1 MGIAV
6 GVPVGYIRSLEPW
19 IRPVLEFLRSLPA
32 PAIVPIAVLLLGA
45 TSWTRIAV
53 IAFGSCWAVLLNSID
68 GARSVDPLLVDT
80 GQVNRLG
87 TAEILRR
94 IVLPAALPQIFAGLR
109 IALGIALI
117 VMVFSEMIASSS
129 GLGYFILT
137 SQRRFLVPETYGGVL
152 LIGLIGWGVQRPVPV
167 RRAAG
172 ARWHSA
178 NLEVRSVTDELIEVE
193 GIRKAFAVGS
203 GETLAIEN
211 VSLSM
216 ADGEFVCLVGPS
228 GCGKSTFLRIGRRAA
243 AARAAGTRTV
253 AWTRAGP
260 TCMVFQEYAGASPG
274 RPCDQRP
281 LRLEMASPGG
291 GQRARRHTSAG
302 RAERLRGG
310 LPGSCPAG

>member
-1 MGIAV
+1 MNVRYDMRAAMYVGLGWIVAALLLVLWQVYATNAELVYLSTFTDAVSAAWDLVTGPTLTTDVLPSIGRFLAGYAIGCAVGIAV

-80 GQVNRLG
+80 GRVNRLG

-117 VMVFSEMIASSS
+117 VMVFSEMIASTS

-152 LIGLIGWGVQRPVPV
+152 LIGLIGWAFSVLFLYVE
-167 RRAAG
+167 RRVLS
-172 ARWHSA
+172 WH
-178 NLEVRSVTDELIEVE
+178 
-193 GIRKAFAVGS
+193 
-203 GETLAIEN
+203 
-211 VSLSM
+211 
-216 ADGEFVCLVGPS
+216 
-228 GCGKSTFLRIGRRAA
+228 IGRL
-243 AARAAGTRTV
+243 G
-253 AWTRAGP
+253 
-260 TCMVFQEYAGASPG
+260 GA
-274 RPCDQRP
+274 QRD
-281 LRLEMASPGG
+281 R
-291 GQRARRHTSAG
+291 
-302 RAERLRGG
+302 
-310 LPGSCPAG
+310 